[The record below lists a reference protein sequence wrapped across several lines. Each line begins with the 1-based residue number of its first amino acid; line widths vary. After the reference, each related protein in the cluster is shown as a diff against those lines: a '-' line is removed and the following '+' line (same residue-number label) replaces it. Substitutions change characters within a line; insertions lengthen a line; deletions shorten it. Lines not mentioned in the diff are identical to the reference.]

1 MSEYDPLTASKRLD
15 ILLKHLNKE
24 ENTNKN
30 SKEWRTLSPSQCLI
44 VCTNRDRKWNGYGYK
59 DTFFK
64 FDERGTAFST
74 GNRYPNFSSKEF
86 HELRPWL
93 EQTLRINLKTIC
105 PAQPNIIE
113 LPSPN
118 VNHEFYD
125 AIKPQGIMISFAE
138 QDRLSHGHGISTA
151 EIYRL
156 RHGNFA
162 RIPDAV
168 IWPETHEQVVIIVKA
183 ALKFNV
189 GCIPYGSGSNDVD
202 ALECPK
208 ENMKRMIVSLDM
220 RQMNRILSL
229 SKENMYV
236 IVEAGTVAQ
245 NLEKELRKQ
254 GFTLG
259 WDSEMLE
266 FCTVGGIVSLRSNDI
281 KRNMTG
287 DLEHSVIN
295 FKMVT
300 PTGTIQRSGIHTSQ
314 ISSGPNFQLL
324 FGTEGTL
331 GVITELTLKI
341 HFFASQHHYVSIYFP
356 SFHNGLLF
364 LRDIAQKKI
373 IRFSGARLVDEP
385 GLQLVHAFNTTTP
398 TIGSIF
404 YEVIKN
410 FYLKKIKNLEVGKM
424 CLAAILIDGDDI
436 IKLKAY
442 EKTIGEI
449 GKQYG
454 GVIAGYDLGERMFLV
469 SKRLPYLRDFL
480 LDHYAI
486 SDRLDATASWTN
498 VEILVEKVKEKI
510 TNTCKV
516 QNIRPKPYIGVRI
529 DHIYDTGAS
538 ITFTYGFN
546 CRNLGDPL
554 GVLRLIEQVALD
566 EILQSNGSV
575 SHNTS
580 GIGKRKKESF
590 RESLDEPVVNVLKN
604 IKKTLDPTNIFCNQ
618 NLI

>member
-1 MSEYDPLTASKRLD
+1 MSGHDPLTASRRLD
-15 ILLKHLNKE
+15 ILLKHLNNE
-24 ENTNKN
+24 EDTNNN
-30 SKEWRTLSPSQCLI
+30 SKEWRTLSPSQCLT

-93 EQTLRINLKTIC
+93 EQTLRINLKTVC
-105 PAQPNIIE
+105 PAQPSIIE
-113 LPSPN
+113 LASPN

-138 QDRLSHGHGISTA
+138 HDRLSHGHGISTA
-151 EIYRL
+151 EIYKL

-168 IWPETHEQVVIIVKA
+168 IWPETHEQVVAVVQA

-202 ALECPK
+202 ALECP
-208 ENMKRMIVSLDM
+208 EESEKRMIISLDM

-245 NLEKELRKQ
+245 DLEKELRKW

-259 WDSEMLE
+259 WDAEMLE
-266 FCTVGGIVSLRSNDI
+266 FCTVGGIASLRSDDI
-281 KRNMTG
+281 KRNMSG

-300 PTGTIQRSGIHTSQ
+300 PAGTIQRNYINTSP
-314 ISSGPNFQLL
+314 ISSGPNFQIL

-341 HFFASQHHYVSIYFP
+341 HFFASQHLYVPIYFP

-364 LRDIAQKKI
+364 LREIAQKKI
-373 IRFSGARLVDEP
+373 IKFSGARLVDEP

-398 TIGSIF
+398 TVRSIF
-404 YEVIKN
+404 SEVIKKY
-410 FYLKKIKNLEVGKM
+410 YLKKMKKLEAGKM

-436 IKLKAY
+436 VKLKAC
-442 EKTIGEI
+442 EKKISEI
-449 GKQYG
+449 GKKYG
-454 GVIAGYDLGERMFLV
+454 GVITGSDLGERMFFV
-469 SKRLPYLRDFL
+469 SK
-480 LDHYAI
+480 
-486 SDRLDATASWTN
+486 
-498 VEILVEKVKEKI
+498 
-510 TNTCKV
+510 
-516 QNIRPKPYIGVRI
+516 
-529 DHIYDTGAS
+529 
-538 ITFTYGFN
+538 
-546 CRNLGDPL
+546 
-554 GVLRLIEQVALD
+554 
-566 EILQSNGSV
+566 
-575 SHNTS
+575 
-580 GIGKRKKESF
+580 
-590 RESLDEPVVNVLKN
+590 
-604 IKKTLDPTNIFCNQ
+604 
-618 NLI
+618 

>member
-1 MSEYDPLTASKRLD
+1 MSEYDPLTASKRLN
-15 ILLKHLNKE
+15 ILLKHLNNE
-24 ENTNKN
+24 ENTNNN
-30 SKEWRTLSPSQCLI
+30 SKEWRTLSSSQCLT

-113 LPSPN
+113 LASPN

-168 IWPETHEQVVIIVKA
+168 IWPESHEQVVTIVKA

-208 ENMKRMIVSLDM
+208 ENVKRMIVSLDM

-236 IVEAGTVAQ
+236 IVEAGTIAQ
-245 NLEKELRKQ
+245 NLEKELRK
-254 GFTLG
+254 
-259 WDSEMLE
+259 
-266 FCTVGGIVSLRSNDI
+266 R
-281 KRNMTG
+281 
-287 DLEHSVIN
+287 
-295 FKMVT
+295 
-300 PTGTIQRSGIHTSQ
+300 GTININKSQ

-341 HFFASQHHYVSIYFP
+341 HFFASQRHYVSIYFP

-364 LRDIAQKKI
+364 LREIAQKKI

-385 GLQLVHAFNTTTP
+385 GLQLVNAFNTTTP
-398 TIGSIF
+398 TVSSIF
-404 YEVIKN
+404 YEVIKKY
-410 FYLKKIKNLEVGKM
+410 YLKKIKKLEVGKM

-442 EKTIGEI
+442 EKKIGEI

-454 GVIAGYDLGERMFLV
+454 GVIAGNDLGERVFFV

-498 VEILVEKVKEKI
+498 VEMLVENVKEKI

-516 QNIRPKPYIGVRI
+516 QNIRPRPYIGVRI

-554 GVLRLIEQVALD
+554 GILRLIEQVALD

-604 IKKTLDPTNIFCNQ
+604 IKKYVSINSVDLTEQLKVVFS
-618 NLI
+618 